1 MATSID
7 ETNSVNNLD
16 VTMENNSNIITDN
29 SEEENSSNI
38 TTDNSEEENDRP
50 IQRNNGKGIDRNYYP
65 NYPGNV

>member
-38 TTDNSEEENDRP
+38 TTDNSEEENDRL
-50 IQRNNGKGIDRNYYP
+50 IQRNKGKGIDRNYYP